1 VNKKVMTPMCDD
13 REKLIAYL
21 YDEADAS
28 ERRQVE
34 SHLTGCAE
42 CREELRS
49 LRNVR
54 QDLLAWDV
62 PDHGSVWKPFATP
75 VITPWYRQVPAWGLA
90 AAATLVFGIGLAG
103 GFAARA
109 LASGPVAIQA
119 QVQPQPAP
127 VAVPQTAAA
136 TPEQV
141 EALEARLAAIERSAL
156 SRPAVQTVSSMS
168 LTRAD
173 VEQLLRDSEG
183 RINERTARKLVSMMV
198 DMEKQRTRDM
208 LAVTQQINEAQQT
221 NYANLS
227 KVATRGTLEK
237 EKEQ

>member
-1 VNKKVMTPMCDD
+1 MCDD

-28 ERRQVE
+28 ERRQMDA
-34 SHLTGCAE
+34 HLAGCAE

-49 LRNVR
+49 FRSVR

-62 PDHGSVWKPFATP
+62 PAHESVWKPFATP

-109 LASGPVAIQA
+109 LAAGPVATQA
-119 QVQPQPAP
+119 QTQPAP
-127 VAVPQTAAA
+127 QPVLVAQPIGA
-136 TPEQV
+136 TPAQV
-141 EALEARLAAIERSAL
+141 SALEERLASLERVALTSAD
-156 SRPAVQTVSSMS
+156 RVSLTSSQPSATTAS

-173 VEQLLRDSEG
+173 LESLLKETEG

-198 DMEKQRTRDM
+198 DMEKQRARDM
-208 LAVTQQINEAQQT
+208 VAVTQQINEAQQQ
-221 NYANLS
+221 NYVNLS

>member
-1 VNKKVMTPMCDD
+1 MTPMCDD

-49 LRNVR
+49 LRSVR

-109 LASGPVAIQA
+109 LAAGPVATQA

-127 VAVPQTAAA
+127 VAVPQITAA

-141 EALEARLAAIERSAL
+141 QALEARLAAIERSAL

>member
-1 VNKKVMTPMCDD
+1 MTPMCDD

-28 ERRQVE
+28 ERRQVDA
-34 SHLTGCAE
+34 HLSGCAE

-49 LRNVR
+49 LRSVR

-75 VITPWYRQVPAWGLA
+75 VIVPWYRQVPAWGLA

-109 LASGPVAIQA
+109 LASGPVVTQA
-119 QVQPQPAP
+119 QAQPQPAP
-127 VAVPQTAAA
+127 VAVPQTVAA
-136 TPEQV
+136 TPEQLQ
-141 EALEARLAAIERSAL
+141 ALEARLASIERAAAD
-156 SRPAVQTVSSMS
+156 RPAAPSVSTVS